1 MVSIPSWTASGVLPP
16 VDLVAPTSAE
26 RAPYP
31 VQLVQII
38 DRYSTSVPR
47 RNILQG
53 LLQYRAALHA
63 NGYRSGFQW
72 LDGSFLENIELI
84 DGRAPRDVDVVSF
97 VDDPVP
103 NATPNAAE
111 LRALD
116 HDDAKADFAVDSY
129 IIEVQ
134 QLSPRELS
142 LQSAYWY
149 SMWAHRRDF
158 TWKGFLQIDL
168 DSAEDIAAALILAR
182 NIATSSATKP

>member
-1 MVSIPSWTASGVLPP
+1 MVAIPSWTANGVLPP
-16 VDLVAPTSAE
+16 IDLVAPTSAE

-31 VQLVQII
+31 VELVEII
-38 DRYSTSVPR
+38 DRYSTSASR
-47 RNILQG
+47 CAILQG
-53 LLQYRAALHA
+53 LLLYRAALHA
-63 NGYRSGFQW
+63 NGYQSGFQW
-72 LDGSFLENIELI
+72 LDGSFMENIELI
-84 DGRAPRDVDVVSF
+84 AGRAPRDVDVVSF
-97 VDDPVP
+97 VEDPLP

-111 LRALD
+111 LRALN

-129 IIEVQ
+129 IIELQ

-168 DSAEDIAAALILAR
+168 DPTEDVAAALILAQ
-182 NIATSSATKP
+182 NIAASAATTP